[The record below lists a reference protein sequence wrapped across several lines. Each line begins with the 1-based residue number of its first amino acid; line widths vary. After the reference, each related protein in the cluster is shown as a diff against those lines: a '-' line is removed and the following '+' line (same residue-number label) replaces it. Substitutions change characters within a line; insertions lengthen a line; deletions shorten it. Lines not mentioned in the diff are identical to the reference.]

1 MPARPAYI
9 SPMRLDAVLME
20 LEGVLADTAALR
32 RAALRRSL
40 AEDGVVLDDDAA
52 RAGDARATRDA
63 VERAARLAG
72 VALDEVALDLAALRA
87 DRHLSASLGDGVVLA
102 PGAGELVERL
112 AGRVRLGVATRLPRA
127 DADRVLALA
136 GLEWAFE
143 LVVAAED
150 ADAKPSPAPYALALA
165 RLARRRP
172 LADAVLALE
181 DGAAGIAAATAAGV
195 RCVAVGEMPA
205 HEAMRADGVLP
216 SLDGAT
222 LERLA
227 GAAGLRAAEA
237 R

>member
-1 MPARPAYI
+1 
-9 SPMRLDAVLME
+9 MRLDVVLME

-40 AEDGVVLDDDAA
+40 AEDGATLDDDAA
-52 RAGDARATRDA
+52 CLCDARATRDA
-63 VERAARLAG
+63 VELAARLTGA
-72 VALDEVALDLAALRA
+72 ALDDTALDLAALRA
-87 DRHLSASLGDGVVLA
+87 ERRFAASLGEGVVLV
-102 PGAGELVERL
+102 PGARELVERL
-112 AGRVRLGVATRLPRA
+112 AGRVRLGVVTRLARA

-150 ADAKPSPAPYALALA
+150 ADAKPSPAAYVLALA

-172 LADAVLALE
+172 LGAAVLALE

-195 RCVAVGEMPA
+195 RCVVIGDVPA
-205 HEAMRADGVLP
+205 HEAMRADGALR

-227 GAAGLRAAEA
+227 EAAGLPAAEA